1 MLIEMFRVNRWAD
14 NLFDICKLEIVQ
26 KIYKTIESL
35 GMAFFDTPI
44 GVISI
49 LVEI

>member
-1 MLIEMFRVNRWAD
+1 MLIEIFRVNRWAD

-35 GMAFFDTPI
+35 GMPFYDTPL
-44 GVISI
+44 GVIGI
-49 LVEI
+49 PIGI